1 MPNSF
6 SLQLIFMV
14 KKKTRK
20 KKTVMKKE
28 PKKAPESTTVKKE
41 VVIAKEPV
49 LQENVV
55 TKDVSEKG
63 SGLKTFALAI
73 LFVAVVTLA
82 VYVLFIQPT
91 EGFVPGS
98 EVDSA
103 TFLQIFDSTE
113 NIYIVM
119 DVRGVTDPQVKHNV
133 LQCGVDFA
141 ASSGMGPKNAT
152 YFSIGEEGCITP
164 KGSSEDAY
172 CFNELRRGVA
182 IYIHEGSTTSYHSNG
197 ILVGVGSN
205 YSLGTCGIHRS

>member
-1 MPNSF
+1 
-6 SLQLIFMV
+6 MV

-49 LQENVV
+49 LQEPQETVV

>member
-14 KKKTRK
+14 KKKTGK
-20 KKTVMKKE
+20 KKTVKKPE
-28 PKKAPESTTVKKE
+28 PKKAPESIAVKKE
-41 VVIAKEPV
+41 VVTTKEPV
-49 LQENVV
+49 LPETTAQ
-55 TKDVSEKG
+55 KDVPEKG
-63 SGLKTFALAI
+63 SGLKTIALAI
-73 LFVAVVTLA
+73 LFVVVATFA
-82 VYVLFIQPT
+82 VYVLFVQPA
-91 EGFVPGS
+91 EKFVPGS

-113 NIYIVM
+113 NVYIFM
-119 DVRGVTDPQVKHNV
+119 DVRGVTDPKVKHSV

-141 ASSGMGPKNAT
+141 ASSGMGPKNAS
-152 YFSIGEEGCITP
+152 YFSLGDEGCITP
-164 KGSSEDAY
+164 KGSSEEAY
-172 CFNELRRGVA
+172 CFNELRKGVT

>member
-1 MPNSF
+1 MA
-6 SLQLIFMV
+6 

-20 KKTVMKKE
+20 KKAAKKKE
-28 PKKAPESTTVKKE
+28 PKKKAPEPVAVKKE
-41 VVIAKEPV
+41 VVKKEPV
-49 LQENVV
+49 SSEPVEKTV
-55 TKDVSEKG
+55 KEDVPEKG
-63 SGLKTFALAI
+63 SSLKTIAFAI
-73 LFVAVVTLA
+73 LFVAVATLA

-91 EGFVPGS
+91 EKFVPGS
-98 EVDSA
+98 EVDSE

-113 NIYIVM
+113 NVYIFM
-119 DVRGVTDPQVKHNV
+119 DVRGVTDPDVKHNI

-152 YFSIGEEGCITP
+152 YFSLGEEGCITP

-172 CFNELRRGVA
+172 CFNELRKGVT

-205 YSLGTCGIHRS
+205 YSLGACGIHRS